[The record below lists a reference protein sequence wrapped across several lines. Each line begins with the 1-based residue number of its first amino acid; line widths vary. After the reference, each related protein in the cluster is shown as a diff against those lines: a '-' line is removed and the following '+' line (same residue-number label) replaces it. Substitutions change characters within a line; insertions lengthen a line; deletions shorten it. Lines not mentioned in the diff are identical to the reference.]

1 MSIRKYRKLRGMTQ
15 KDLAKAMD
23 VDQAA
28 VSRWETGE
36 TKPLRKTHQRLAGI
50 LGCTV
55 EELMAPDEN
64 EGNKEAEKWTC

>member
-1 MSIRKYRKLRGMTQ
+1 MTQ
-15 KDLAKAMD
+15 KELALAMD

-36 TKPLRKTHQRLAGI
+36 TKPLRKTHQRLADI

-55 EELMAPDEN
+55 DDLLADDS
-64 EGNKEAEKWTC
+64 TQ

>member
-15 KDLAKAMD
+15 KELALAMD

-36 TKPLRKTHQRLAGI
+36 TKPLRKTHQRLADV

-55 EELMAPDEN
+55 DDLLADDS
-64 EGNKEAEKWTC
+64 TQ

>member
-1 MSIRKYRKLRGMTQ
+1 MTQ
-15 KDLAKAMD
+15 KDLAVAMD

-36 TKPLRKTHQRLAGI
+36 TKPLRKTHQKLAGI

-55 EELMAPDEN
+55 DELLAPDEA
-64 EGNKEAEKWTC
+64 KQ

>member
-15 KDLAKAMD
+15 KELALAMD

-36 TKPLRKTHQRLAGI
+36 TRPLRKTHQRLAGI

-55 EELMAPDEN
+55 DELLADDESEN
-64 EGNKEAEKWTC
+64 T